1 MKINEFIEQYNNATD
16 KAKFVKKIIHRYY
29 APYSEKIAAAEGVVQ
44 LSSYDENGNFR
55 INSPL
60 RYLLWIQA
68 VLQIYTTLELGEKFA
83 ETYDILDQA
92 GVVEEIINTVG
103 RDAESLQTII
113 SMTLDDLITNERDLP
128 SYFDNKLMSFA
139 AVLDALPEFVKNEA

>member
-1 MKINEFIEQYNNATD
+1 M
-16 KAKFVKKIIHRYY
+16 
-29 APYSEKIAAAEGVVQ
+29 
-44 LSSYDENGNFR
+44 
-55 INSPL
+55 
-60 RYLLWIQA
+60 
-68 VLQIYTTLELGEKFA
+68 LQSYTTLELGEKFA